1 MGITKLKNP
10 KAFTD
15 YLQTNDDI
23 YEDLEDYNSIKKRIV
38 LVVFDDMKADM
49 ESI

>member
-38 LVVFDDMKADM
+38 LVVFDDMKAHM
-49 ESI
+49 EFI